1 MSNLPAYIEKAVPN
15 PASKRGPW
23 YKNTA
28 PAYTGIFLWIAFYQS
43 LADGTLTHA
52 SPLFCLG
59 SLVVAGLLCYGLY
72 YYAPAMLG
80 MQTGFPLYVV
90 GSSTFGTTGG
100 YVMPGL
106 LMGLLQVGWFAVA
119 TFYATTY
126 ILKGIGQDA
135 RPATLLF
142 GVVAVLWGYIFGYIG
157 AKGVQYVAKASLA
170 LTIIP
175 AIMVLYVVFKTA
187 GGISSYHV
195 PDPNPYL
202 AFTLLVQSVIGF
214 FATAGAA
221 GSDFGLNSRDGR
233 DVKLGGLFGIA
244 LAIVYAGGLPLLSVA
259 GANGMHPGVGLTYD
273 AVLGSIGG
281 FSASA
286 MFILFAIAS
295 VVPTCFCI
303 FIAGNS
309 FSTMIPGVPR
319 VSSSMVA
326 VTIGVILAVTGA
338 AANLVAVFSLVGA
351 SFGPICGA
359 MLADYLLSGGKWAG
373 PRQGINWA
381 GYLAWAVGFVIGIL
395 PLLGSVPAT
404 IKMYDQPAALYSM
417 IAGFIVYVV
426 VAKLGGEPKSVAL
439 MPAAAPAK

>member
-1 MSNLPAYIEKAVPN
+1 M
-15 PASKRGPW
+15 
-23 YKNTA
+23 
-28 PAYTGIFLWIAFYQS
+28 
-43 LADGTLTHA
+43 
-52 SPLFCLG
+52 
-59 SLVVAGLLCYGLY
+59 VAGLLCYGLY

-80 MQTGFPLYVV
+80 MQTGYPLYVV

-175 AIMVLYVVFKTA
+175 AIMVLYVVIKTA
-187 GGISSYHV
+187 GGISSYQV
-195 PDPNPYL
+195 ADPNPYL

-233 DVKLGGLFGIA
+233 DVKLGGLFGVA
-244 LAIVYAGGLPLLSVA
+244 LAIVYAGGLPLLAVA
-259 GANGMHPGVGLTYD
+259 GANGLHPGVGMTYD

-338 AANLVAVFSLVGA
+338 AANLGSSLFVGRR
-351 SFGPICGA
+351 IIW
-359 MLADYLLSGGKWAG
+359 ADLRRHAG
-373 PRQGINWA
+373 
-381 GYLAWAVGFVIGIL
+381 
-395 PLLGSVPAT
+395 
-404 IKMYDQPAALYSM
+404 
-417 IAGFIVYVV
+417 
-426 VAKLGGEPKSVAL
+426 
-439 MPAAAPAK
+439 

>member
-1 MSNLPAYIEKAVPN
+1 MPNLPAYIEKTVPN
-15 PASKRGPW
+15 PASNRAPW

-28 PAYTGIFLWIAFYQS
+28 PSYTGIFLWIAFYQS
-43 LADGTLTHA
+43 LAVGTLTHA
-52 SPLFCLG
+52 SPWFCLG
-59 SLVVAGLLCYGLY
+59 SLVVAGLFCYGLY

-100 YVMPGL
+100 YIMPGL
-106 LMGLLQVGWFAVA
+106 LMGLLQVGWFAVS

-126 ILKGIGQDA
+126 ILKGFGLDA
-135 RPATLLF
+135 HPATLLF
-142 GVVAVLWGYIFGYIG
+142 GAVAVIWGLVTGYVG
-157 AKGVQYVAKASLA
+157 AKGIHYVAKASLT

-175 AIMVLYVVFKTA
+175 ALMVLYVVFKTA
-187 GGISSYHV
+187 GGISSYRA

-202 AFTLLVQSVIGF
+202 AFTLIVQSVIGF

-221 GSDFGLNSRDGR
+221 GADFGMNSRDGR
-233 DVKLGGLFGIA
+233 DVKLGGLFGVA

-259 GANGMHPGVGLTYD
+259 GANGVHPSVGLTYD

-281 FSASA
+281 IGAST
-286 MFILFAIAS
+286 MFILFAVAS
-295 VVPTCFCI
+295 VAPSCFCV
-303 FIAGNS
+303 FIVGNS

-319 VSSSMVA
+319 ISSSMIAVA
-326 VTIGVILAVTGA
+326 IGLTLAITGV
-338 AANLVAVFSLVGA
+338 AANLAAVFSLVGA

-359 MLADYLLSGGKWAG
+359 MLADYLLAGGKWAG

-381 GYLAWAVGFVIGIL
+381 GYLAWAVGFAIGIL
-395 PLLGSVPAT
+395 PLLGRVPAS

-426 VAKLGGEPKSVAL
+426 VAKAGGEPKVVVLS
-439 MPAAAPAK
+439 PATAHAK